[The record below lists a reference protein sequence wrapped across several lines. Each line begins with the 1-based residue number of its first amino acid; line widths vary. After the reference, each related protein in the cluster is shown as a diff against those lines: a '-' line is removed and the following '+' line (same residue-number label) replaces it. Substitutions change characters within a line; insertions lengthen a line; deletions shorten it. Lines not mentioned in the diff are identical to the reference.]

1 VTLQATADS
10 INAQF
15 KKYGLDH
22 DVVKVSR
29 APGNDRM
36 EQLVLIDGYDPDAMA
51 LLNTTLTHVF
61 DVYFDSHPP
70 SAQLR
75 LF

>member
-22 DVVKVSR
+22 NVVEVTS
-29 APGNDRM
+29 AQG
-36 EQLVLIDGYDPDAMA
+36 LVLVGSEDPNTMA